1 VVRVTGGAVNP
12 RRQLLAGVAVLVV
25 TQCLVWVVA
34 GSIWWSFRGLMAGG
48 PASPHGA
55 DDAHF
60 AIAVF
65 IAAAVN
71 GAALVPF
78 LLLRRRWSVI
88 LLIVIQALDALVA
101 LPLTLLI
108 SVWWILITIVA
119 APTIA
124 LLFIVGWSMRASIS
138 S

>member
-1 VVRVTGGAVNP
+1 MVRATGGAVNP
-12 RRQLLAGVAVLVV
+12 HRWLLGGVVVLVV
-25 TQCLVWVVA
+25 TQCLIWVVA

-78 LLLRRRWSVI
+78 LLLRRRWGVI
-88 LLIVIQALDALVA
+88 LLIVIQGIDALVA
-101 LPLTLLI
+101 LPLTFLI
-108 SVWWILITIVA
+108 SVWWILIAIVA

-124 LLFIVGWSMRASIS
+124 VLFIVGRSTRASIS